1 MRERGT
7 QSRRARATEAGT
19 SGRPPPPPR
28 TAGFWP
34 ALAIVAMVVAVAGW
48 STVTVLVLREPAVAE
63 ATSDITGDASEPPGA
78 SLEPIADSHTFPELE
93 ALLPPEVDGTPL
105 VSQSWSGD
113 TLIADD
119 DWSTTLTTFLTSVG
133 KVPADIGFA
142 QAYDPSETA
151 GLDITAGVF
160 ELAGVDPA
168 ALRDAIIEA
177 WKGDY
182 AELTVTKVTL
192 GGLDVMKGD
201 FGTGQIN
208 SYWYIKDGRVFDIGS
223 ADETLAAAALAAL
236 RLPSAS
242 PGASG
247 SPGASSVPS
256 VPESA
261 SPS

>member
-7 QSRRARATEAGT
+7 QSRRARAAEAGA
-19 SGRPPPPPR
+19 GRRPPAPPP

-34 ALAIVAMVVAVAGW
+34 VLAIAALVAAVAGW
-48 STVTVLVLREPAVAE
+48 STVGLLVLREPAAAE
-63 ATSDITGDASEPPGA
+63 ASADVTGDASEPPGP
-78 SLEPIADSHTFPELE
+78 SLEPIADSHTVPELE
-93 ALLPPEVDGTPL
+93 ALLPLEVNGRPL
-105 VSQSWSGD
+105 ASQSWAGD

-119 DWSTTLTTFLTSVG
+119 DWSTTITTFLTSVG

-142 QAYDPSETA
+142 QAYDPSETG
-151 GLDITAGVF
+151 GLDVTAGVF
-160 ELAGVDPA
+160 ELPGVDPA

-182 AELTVTKVTL
+182 AELTVTQVTL
-192 GGLDVMKGD
+192 GGLEVTKGD
-201 FGTGQIN
+201 FGTSQIN
-208 SYWYIKDGRVFDIGS
+208 SYWYVDDGRVFDIGS

-247 SPGASSVPS
+247 SPD
-256 VPESA
+256 A
-261 SPS
+261 SPTAWPS